1 MFPETR
7 YKKRR
12 EALRQEHASYN
23 VCLKQR
29 AHLGCDAS
37 GSALALNQSVFDCGE
52 ALAEDVD
59 EKILLH
65 GTSWE
70 SANDI
75 VQNGFDNR
83 ISHRCLY
90 GDGVYFA
97 SEACKSHQYTCHL
110 PGSTHR
116 SGCNCRHERTLI
128 IARVALGDPYLA
140 REVAEHRP
148 ERRRPPVKSGKQGV
162 TYDSIIVNPGPIR
175 GHPQREQVHQEFVLF
190 DREQAYPCF
199 VVQYHL

>member
-1 MFPETR
+1 M
-7 YKKRR
+7 
-12 EALRQEHASYN
+12 RQEHASHN
-23 VCLKQR
+23 VCLKQP
-29 AHLGCDAS
+29 ANLGPDAVTRNV
-37 GSALALNQSVFDCGE
+37 LALNQSVFDCGE

-83 ISHRCLY
+83 VSHRGLY
-90 GDGVYFA
+90 GDGSYFA
-97 SEACKSHQYTCHL
+97 SQACKSHQYTCQVHK
-110 PGSTHR
+110 S
-116 SGCNCRHERTLI
+116 SCGCPEERTLI
-128 IARVALGDPYLA
+128 IARVSLGDPYFA
-140 REVAEHRP
+140 REVAECRPGP

-162 TYDSIIVNPGPIR
+162 TYDSTIVNPGPIR
-175 GHPQREQVHQEFVLF
+175 GHPKREQVHQEFVIF

>member
-1 MFPETR
+1 MLLMFSKSCLGLPHDACKGNMGGMISGFLATR
-7 YKKRR
+7 YKNRR

-23 VCLKQR
+23 VCLKQH

-37 GSALALNQSVFDCGE
+37 GSTLALNQSVFDCGE

-70 SANDI
+70 SANII

-83 ISHRCLY
+83 VSHRGLY
-90 GDGVYFA
+90 GDRNYFA
-97 SEACKSHQYTCHL
+97 SEACKSHQYTCQVHK
-110 PGSTHR
+110 P
-116 SGCNCRHERTLI
+116 GCNCRHERTLI

-140 REVAEHRP
+140 REVECRPGP
-148 ERRRPPVKSGKQGV
+148 ERRRPPVKSEKQGV
-162 TYDSIIVNPGPIR
+162 FWKGPAELKLGI
-175 GHPQREQVHQEFVLF
+175 
-190 DREQAYPCF
+190 
-199 VVQYHL
+199 